1 MILLFFQGT
10 LGFESSEIVLE
21 ENNIK
26 MQNALGRTAALKARV
41 ISTLE

>member
-26 MQNALGRTAALKARV
+26 MQNALGRTALKARV